1 MVLLDF
7 REKGKVRGTMIGGAI
22 VGRVLGF
29 FGMVQTRNFHLESF
43 KAQGIN
49 E

>member
-29 FGMVQTRNFHLESF
+29 LEWY
-43 KAQGIN
+43 KQGISI
-49 E
+49 